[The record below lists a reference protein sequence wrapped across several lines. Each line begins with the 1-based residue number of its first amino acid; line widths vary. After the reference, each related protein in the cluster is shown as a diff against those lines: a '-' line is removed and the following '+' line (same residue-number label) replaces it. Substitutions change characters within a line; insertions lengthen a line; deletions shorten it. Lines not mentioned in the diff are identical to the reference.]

1 MQQLQERQLFSV
13 IIAIALAFLWFR
25 VSYTGKV
32 LRARKNCI
40 KFKLRRAAVAL
51 CVYIICVVVLPV
63 YGVRMMQALP
73 CAIGAGA
80 AMGLLV
86 VQRPK
91 HKRHIPRSVRAAVIK
106 RDLGGHAFNRNLHS
120 IDHIVPFSRGG
131 DHSVHNLR
139 VMERKG
145 NLRKGGRMPTLDEF
159 KSPLKTPLVGNL
171 RPVVV
176 LSLLLLLA
184 LYLLRH
190 PSKAM
195 LKAMPFH
202 HYLLNNGSHIQ
213 YL

>member
-25 VSYTGKV
+25 ISYTSKV

-51 CVYIICVVVLPV
+51 SVYIICILVLPV
-63 YGVRMMQALP
+63 YGVRMMQSLS

-80 AMGLLV
+80 AMALLV

-106 RDLGGHAFNRNLHS
+106 RDLGGRAFNRNLHS

-131 DHSVHNLR
+131 DHSVHNPLSWNA
-139 VMERKG
+139 KG
-145 NLRKGGRMPTLDEF
+145 
-159 KSPLKTPLVGNL
+159 
-171 RPVVV
+171 
-176 LSLLLLLA
+176 
-184 LYLLRH
+184 
-190 PSKAM
+190 
-195 LKAMPFH
+195 
-202 HYLLNNGSHIQ
+202 I
-213 YL
+213 